1 MVKSIKCATVLRRR
15 KMILEVLKENE
26 DGSADV
32 QLKDIS
38 PEMVQLIMQTGF
50 IKLLQDA
57 IDKANAENKLPA
69 LLKKSD

>member
-1 MVKSIKCATVLRRR
+1 
-15 KMILEVLKENE
+15 MILEVLKENE